1 MESTTYLLLLLLLV
15 IGSTAL
21 GGVAWMCGTTRR
33 LAAQVDALQGELSG
47 LATSVTELAATLAE
61 GQAGMAESVG
71 DLARRTRTM
80 EQRQDRVE
88 MRDLDERRYS
98 EAARLVQQGADSQNL
113 VRNCGLTN
121 GEADLVVRLHG
132 ARQSA

>member
-15 IGSTAL
+15 IGCTVL
-21 GGVAWMCGTTRR
+21 GGVAWMCRTTQR
-33 LAAQVDALQGELSG
+33 LAAQVGG
-47 LATSVTELAATLAE
+47 LENELAALAGSVAE
-61 GQAGMAESVG
+61 LTAAIADGQARVDETMT
-71 DLARRTRTM
+71 DLTRRTRTM

-98 EAARLVQQGADSQNL
+98 EAARLVQQGADSKNL